1 MLDKRTPA
9 LHIKPTPPN
18 PGTKHLSQRER
29 WIGKS
34 LCTHAHLGK
43 RCGRMKKARAGCSH
57 PRFLSIQP
65 LERSGRRQS
74 CLGLL
79 DDGTECGAFVHRQ
92 VGHDLPIELDPG
104 ELSAVDELRV
114 GQALGT
120 HRRVDPLDP
129 QRAEVALL
137 NLAVAIGVLTGLFDG
152 LTGNTDRVLAA
163 AAVALGLFE
172 NPLVLLASG
181 YAALDTGHALVPPQS
196 SP

>member
-1 MLDKRTPA
+1 RVAPGQNPQAFLTILYGSTNRRWRAGATVENLAHSASFHCWPNNA
-9 LHIKPTPPN
+9 PSN

-92 VGHDLPIELDPG
+92 VGHDLPIEFDPG
-104 ELSAVDELRV
+104 ELSAVDE
-114 GQALGT
+114 
-120 HRRVDPLDP
+120 
-129 QRAEVALL
+129 
-137 NLAVAIGVLTGLFDG
+137 
-152 LTGNTDRVLAA
+152 
-163 AAVALGLFE
+163 
-172 NPLVLLASG
+172 
-181 YAALDTGHALVPPQS
+181 
-196 SP
+196 